1 MEHQHIYE
9 IPSQDAARETVAVE
23 MNNFSETDNE
33 GVSPKV
39 IYVRVKLKGK
49 DYMCCSVF
57 NIMFCNCL
65 FLGFAALICS
75 LKARSKMNDG
85 DMVKAQKYSRRAC
98 RTNTMAVIVTSVA
111 LTVFLVFY
119 CGQNQK
125 PQIMVKVD
133 TIHLEATLKQAITE
147 SGEEDGE
154 GEDRNTSNT
163 VRCK

>member
-1 MEHQHIYE
+1 MEFQYTYE

-23 MNNFSETDNE
+23 MNKLSETDNG

-39 IYVRVKLKGK
+39 IFVSLKLKGK

-85 DMVKAQKYSRRAC
+85 DMVKAQKYSQCAC
-98 RTNTMAVIVTSVA
+98 RTNTMAVIVTSAA
-111 LTVFLVFY
+111 LTVFLMLRF
-119 CGQNQK
+119 
-125 PQIMVKVD
+125 
-133 TIHLEATLKQAITE
+133 L
-147 SGEEDGE
+147 
-154 GEDRNTSNT
+154 R
-163 VRCK
+163 